1 MFPFLREYRRM
12 VHDPLYL
19 SSIILPPL
27 VCYILFTSLM
37 AEGLP
42 TKLPTGVVD
51 MDNSHTSRAIV
62 RNLGAYQHTHI
73 VSHYPTAHEAFDA
86 MQRSDIYGFYFI
98 PDRMEAEALAEKQPT
113 VSFYLNEA
121 YLIAGALLYK
131 DMRTLSE
138 LTDADIGEKQLY
150 ARGATRWQVM
160 PILEPIVVET
170 HPLGNPWLN
179 YSVYL
184 NNTLI
189 PGVLLL
195 TVMLVTVY
203 SIGSEL
209 KQGTSRQWIFE
220 ANGRIIS
227 ALLGKIFPQT
237 CLFFLMALLCDTW
250 LYGFLHFPLNGGLI
264 PMLVALFLT
273 ILATQAFGI
282 FLFCLFPWMRMAMS
296 AASLW
301 SVVSFSISGFSFPAM
316 AMSPALQMLNNLFPL
331 RHYFLIYAN
340 SALNGYAAEYAS
352 TSYVAL
358 CLFILL
364 PLPFLGRMKRALLTY
379 EYME

>member
-1 MFPFLREYRRM
+1 MLPFLRECHRM

-27 VCYILFTSLM
+27 VCYLLFTSLM

-42 TKLPTGVVD
+42 TKLPAGVVD
-51 MDNSHTSRAIV
+51 MDDSHTSRSIV

-86 MQRSDIYGFYFI
+86 MQRGDIYGFYLI
-98 PDRMEAEALAEKQPT
+98 PEGMEAEALTEKQPT

-138 LTDADIGEKQLY
+138 LTDASIGEEQLY
-150 ARGATRWQVM
+150 ARGSAQWQVM
-160 PILEPIVVET
+160 PILQPLVIEA

-184 NNTLI
+184 NNTLL

-195 TVMLVTVY
+195 MIMLVTTY

-209 KQGTSRQWIFE
+209 KQGTSRQWISE
-220 ANGRIIS
+220 TNGRIIP
-227 ALLGKIFPQT
+227 ALLGKLLPQT
-237 CLFFLMALLCDTW
+237 CLFFLMALLCDAW
-250 LYGFLHFPLNGGLI
+250 LFGYLHFPLNGGLT
-264 PMLVALFLT
+264 PMLTALFLT
-273 ILATQAFGI
+273 ILATQAFGV

-296 AASLW
+296 AAALW
-301 SVVSFSISGFSFPAM
+301 GVLSFSISGFSFPAM
-316 AMSPALQMLNNLFPL
+316 AMSPAIQMLNNLFPL

-358 CLFILL
+358 FLFILL
-364 PLPFLGRMKRALLTY
+364 PIPFLGRLKRVLTTY